1 MPELPE
7 VETVRRILEQETV
20 GRQITCVTFH
30 DFHGVIGD
38 MDPDT
43 FQALVRGQTL
53 GCPQRRGKYLS
64 IPLSEGLALV
74 IHLRMTGRLLVLP
87 NDAAPVRFEHLALH
101 LDSGQDLR
109 FADQR
114 KFGRVL
120 CLDAYSA
127 RAALARLGPEPLERR
142 FSASYL
148 AQMASRR
155 TAPVKNVLLDQRI
168 VAGLGNIYVDEAL
181 FRARINPFT
190 PAGTLTQD
198 DHRRLVRAIRYVL
211 RAALLNQGT
220 TFSSFENPY
229 GEQGRNADFLQVYG
243 KGKAGQRCGRCD
255 NELAWT
261 KLGGRGTSFCP
272 TCQPMPTQ

>member
-7 VETVRRILEQETV
+7 VETVRRILEQEIV
-20 GRQITCVTFH
+20 GRQIAGVTFH
-30 DFHGVIGD
+30 DFPGVIGD
-38 MDPDT
+38 MDPET
-43 FQALVRGQTL
+43 FSTLVIGKTL

-64 IPLSEGLALV
+64 IAIREDLALV

-87 NDAAPVRFEHLALH
+87 RDAAPVRFERLALH
-101 LDSGQDLR
+101 LDPGQDLR

-120 CLDAYSA
+120 CLNADTAS
-127 RAALARLGPEPLERR
+127 AALARLGPEPLERR

-148 AQMASRR
+148 ARMATRR
-155 TAPVKNVLLDQRI
+155 IAPIKSFLLDQRV

-190 PAGTLTQD
+190 PAGTLTEEG
-198 DHRRLVRAIRYVL
+198 HRRLVRAIRHIL

-243 KGKAGQRCGRCD
+243 KGKAGQSCARC
-255 NELAWT
+255 NTELVWT
-261 KLGGRGTSFCP
+261 KLGGRGTTYCP
-272 TCQPMPTQ
+272 DCQPMPTQ